1 LHKLTRAI
9 GAEVTG
15 VDLRGPLN
23 EIERAAYNKVRE
35 AII

>member
-1 LHKLTRAI
+1 LHKVTRAI
-9 GAEVTG
+9 GVEITG

-23 EIERAAYNKVRE
+23 EIERAAYNTVRE